1 MGCERGSK
9 HDTTNF
15 GEENFREVKLFF
27 QKKKKKPEQKNMK
40 SYFAYVKFDSL
51 LEIQVEL
58 LNKYLDMEVNMK
70 IHIIES
76 SAHR

>member
-1 MGCERGSK
+1 
-9 HDTTNF
+9 
-15 GEENFREVKLFF
+15 
-27 QKKKKKPEQKNMK
+27 MK

-76 SAHR
+76 SAHRWCLKLLQVWLHKATIWKK